1 MVTLKNLRKKIGSL
15 ENEKAKLLEE
25 VKELRKGAEEKAAAL
40 ECEVAVLREEAESLR
55 KMLKDY

>member
-1 MVTLKNLRKKIGSL
+1 MVTLKDLREKIEKL

-25 VKELRKGAEEKAAAL
+25 VEKLRKEADEKAAAL

-55 KMLKDY
+55 KMLDDF